1 MPLNKLENFIKNTE
15 GRILYV
21 SPADLDSTDSIL
33 NTGNSLAR
41 PFKTIQRALIEA
53 ARFSYIKGNSNDETE
68 KTTILLMPGEHII
81 DNRPGWSMFND
92 SGTAKVLR
100 SDASAAEIVP
110 ADFYLSLESN
120 FDLTQPNNHLYRFN
134 SVNGGVIVPRG
145 VSIVG
150 LDLRKTKIRPKY
162 VPNPTDSTP
171 NSAIFRITGAG
182 YLWQFSVFDGD
193 ELGLVYT
200 KNNNFSTS
208 NQATPTFSH
217 HKLTVFEYA
226 DGVNEVSTYG
236 ITDLGMY
243 YAKLSVA
250 YGTGS
255 GRDIDDKFPA
265 LPKGFEPQRP
275 EYEIVG
281 AFAADPLKITS
292 IEAGSGGVVSNRV
305 TVTTETPHGLSEGTP
320 IRITGVT
327 PIDGDTN
334 YNISTKV
341 SEVDADNTNIFYYN
355 LLYAP
360 ATMTTPGVIT
370 GNEFVTIETDTVS
383 GASPYIFNISMRSVW
398 GMNGMHADGS
408 KATGFRSM
416 VVAQFT
422 GVSLQKDDRA
432 FVKYSP
438 SARDYSDNIAITP
451 EYGGALAGNSSSKG
465 TVYHLDPDAIYRSG
479 WESTHIK
486 ASNDAFIQIVSVFA
500 IGYNKHFECLSGA
513 DMSITN
519 SNSNFGQISLAADGF
534 KKEAFTKD
542 DNAYI
547 THIIPPRAITG
558 SEENIDWLTIDY
570 NASNSATKLYL
581 DGFTSEDIVPP
592 ILTQGYR
599 VGARV
604 GDKLYLEVGGTEY
617 SANILMTDGATSSV
631 KEYSVGAPSTNIFTL
646 SSGTHTLATGEKV
659 IIISDDGDLP
669 ENLRTNTVYY
679 AIVPSGSTTTFKLAA
694 SESDASNDSPI
705 TVYGGTNLK
714 VLSRVSDK
722 VSGDIGH
729 PVQWD
734 GSQWY
739 ITTAT
744 GNTIYPAI
752 SSLTG
757 TSEASYIKRIADTRS
772 LDEKIYKIRVVVPKE
787 LSGSKTP
794 GNGFVIQ
801 ESSSTGYRGID
812 NTDFLKSTITAAD
825 DYDYNRNPRFIATC
839 TFSSSTATV
848 RTELPHNLTTGD
860 SIIVRN
866 VTDAN
871 NTVGAANSGYNG
883 THTVTIVDDM
893 TFSYP
898 VTSNLP
904 GASSSNNIGI
914 RTNTSPRF
922 ERNDLQSNLY
932 IYRNEV
938 IQEYVD
944 GERDGIYHLYVA
956 NSGNSISEEFTD
968 LKYGQNIVD
977 LYPQLDRDNVDDSPE
992 SAKSYAK
999 PFPLGEVVTNDLK
1012 KSITRETTDI
1022 LLTKLGVGLD
1032 ISSVADAT
1040 TTTPDITF
1048 GRRHGL
1054 QGIVEATINTAGSGF
1069 VDGTYHNVKLLNDGT
1084 SNWDGATANI
1094 VVSGGAVG
1102 VVTIVSPG
1110 SGYTNGEILD
1120 LEGFSGS
1127 DLTISTTGIST
1138 AIGDVVQFTGA
1149 GTISD
1154 TYHRITAVGSATQIS
1169 IARTTGDPV
1178 ITSNHYAYVVG
1189 KSIAFTADTATGIVT
1204 ATEHGLVAGNRVRII
1219 DSSNNNTGDLIVGSR
1234 TGVNS
1239 LTISGITTTSGYI
1252 LRHAL
1257 SANAGTSDRDA
1268 ENLGKRAFAI
1278 YGGETLT
1285 LGAGITATTT
1295 QFAVSLPNS
1304 GVGTMSR
1311 FPLGSYVQIDE
1322 EIMRVANNTLQG
1334 ISNNELVVIRG
1345 ALATR
1350 QVAHDSGSVIRKIEP
1365 KAIEFRR
1372 PSYSRASGHT
1382 FEYLGYGPGN
1392 YSTGLPQVQIK
1403 SLPEREEFLVQS
1415 QERSA
1420 GIVAYTGMN
1429 NSGDF
1434 FIGNQRKSAS
1444 TGEETTFDTPIP
1456 TITGEDPSRL
1466 SAVFDEVTVKERI
1479 VVEGGPSNQ
1488 VLSQF
1493 DGPVTFNGKTRF
1505 TNAIKIADETASTS
1519 PTSGAL
1525 IVSGGVGIAK
1535 TLNIGSGFNFEDS
1548 DGRTV
1553 LRHEGGSTTR
1563 GLTLNIFGDR
1573 DGGAAA
1579 NSGYVQTWD
1588 SDWIFGNEFT
1598 NANRCQTSLLQP
1610 TADGLTSTA
1619 RIGFYTPATTSA
1631 TNGSVLVMCND
1642 VDVSTGDPDRGSNIN
1657 FVGSRGN
1664 TEAAYS
1670 TTFEH
1675 DVLGRLTFQGC
1686 VSTASRI
1693 GAAIQVQQDNVG
1705 SANTNTGVSGRLQF
1719 FTTPEVVGTSSG
1731 EGILTLPV
1739 ERMTIKGDGKVG
1751 IGITLPQTT
1760 LHVNGDTRI
1769 VGELQVTDDITAFYT
1784 SDQRLKDNVTP
1795 IDDPLA
1801 KVLSISGNTFDW
1813 NEKSNKSGHDV
1824 GLIAQEIE
1832 KVLPEAVTTRDNGY
1846 LAVDYHKVIPLLVEA
1861 IKDLSDKVEA
1871 LEQKLSDK

>member
-1 MPLNKLENFIKNTE
+1 MPLNKLDNFIKNTE

-21 SPADLDSTDSIL
+21 SPSDLDSTDSIL

-53 ARFSYIKGNSNDETE
+53 ARFSYVKGDSNDETE
-68 KTTILLMPGEHII
+68 KTTILLMPGEHIV
-81 DNRPGWSMFND
+81 DNRPGWSIFND
-92 SGTAKVLR
+92 GGTPKVIR

-110 ADFYLSLESN
+110 ADFYLTLESN
-120 FDLTQPNNHLYRFN
+120 FDLTQSNNHLYRFN
-134 SVNGGVIVPRG
+134 SINGGVVVPRG

-150 LDLRKTKIRPKY
+150 LDLRKTKVRPKY

-182 YLWQFSVFDGD
+182 YFWQFSLFDGD
-193 ELGLVYT
+193 ELGTVYT
-200 KNNNFSTS
+200 KNNNFSVT
-208 NQATPTFSH
+208 NQAVPTFSH

-226 DGVNEVSTYG
+226 DGVNEVQNYN

-255 GRDIDDKFPA
+255 GRNIDDKFPS

-281 AFAADPLKITS
+281 AFTPDSIKITS
-292 IEAGSGGVVSNRV
+292 IEAGSGGVVTNRV
-305 TVTTETPHGLSEGTP
+305 TVTTETPHGLSAGTP
-320 IRITGVT
+320 IRISGVT
-327 PIDGDTN
+327 PVDGDTN

-438 SARDYSDNIAITP
+438 SARDYSDNIAIVAET
-451 EYGGALAGNSSSKG
+451 GGALSGNSSSKG

-519 SNSNFGQISLAADGF
+519 SNSNFGQISLAAGGF
-534 KKEAFTKD
+534 KKEAFIKD
-542 DNAYI
+542 NKAYI
-547 THIIPPRAITG
+547 THIIPPRAIAG
-558 SEENIDWLTIDY
+558 SEENVDWLTIDY
-570 NASNSATKLYL
+570 DASNSTTKLYL
-581 DGFTSEDIVPP
+581 NGFTSEDIVPP
-592 ILTQGYR
+592 VLTQGYR

-604 GDKLYLEVGGTEY
+604 ADKLYLEVGGTEY
-617 SANILMTDGATSSV
+617 SADILMFDGSTSSV

-646 SSGTHTLATGEKV
+646 SSGNHTLATGEKV

-679 AIVPSGSTTTFKLAA
+679 AIVPSGSTTTLKLAA

-722 VSGDIGH
+722 IAGDIGH

-739 ITTAT
+739 ITTGAT
-744 GNTIYPAI
+744 GNTIYSAI
-752 SSLTG
+752 SSLNG
-757 TSEASYIKRIADTRS
+757 RSEASYIKRIADTRS
-772 LDEKIYKIRVVVPKE
+772 LDEKIYKVRVVVPKE

-794 GNGFVIQ
+794 EDGFVIQ
-801 ESSSTGYRGID
+801 ESSSTGYRGTD
-812 NTDFLKSTITAAD
+812 NTDFNKPTITAAD

-839 TFSSSTATV
+839 TFSSPTATV

-871 NTVGAANSGYNG
+871 NAVGAATSGYNG
-883 THTVTIVDDM
+883 THTVTVVDDM
-893 TFSYP
+893 TFSYSI
-898 VTSNLP
+898 TSNVP
-904 GASSSNNIGI
+904 GATSDNDTTI
-914 RTNTSPRF
+914 RTSSSPRF
-922 ERNDLQSNLY
+922 ERNDLQSNFY

-938 IQEYVD
+938 IQDYVD
-944 GERDGIYHLYVA
+944 GERDGIYHLYVT
-956 NSGNSISEEFTD
+956 NSGNAISEEFTD
-968 LKYGQNIVD
+968 LKYSQNVVD
-977 LYPQLDRDNVDDSPE
+977 LYPQLDRDNVHDSPT

-999 PFPLGEVVTNDLK
+999 VSPLGEVVTNDLK
-1012 KSITRETTDI
+1012 KSITRETADK

-1032 ISSVADAT
+1032 ISSVSNSAGIST
-1040 TTTPDITF
+1040 ITF
-1048 GRRHGL
+1048 ARRHGL
-1054 QGIVEATINTAGSGF
+1054 QGIVEAGINTAGSGHTN
-1069 VDGTYHNVKLLNDGT
+1069 GTYYNVRLLNDGT
-1084 SNWDGATANI
+1084 TDWDGATANI
-1094 VVSGGAVG
+1094 TVSGGAVG
-1102 VVTIVSPG
+1102 IVTIVSPG

-1127 DLTISTTGIST
+1127 DLIISTAGIST

-1149 GTISD
+1149 GTTSD

-1169 IARTTGDPV
+1169 VAKTSGDPV

-1204 ATEHGLVAGNRVRII
+1204 ATGHGLVAGNKVRII

-1234 TGVNS
+1234 VGVNT
-1239 LTISGITTTSGYI
+1239 LTVSGITTTSGYI

-1295 QFAVSLPNS
+1295 QFAVSVPNS

-1311 FPLGSYVQIDE
+1311 FPLGSYIQIDE
-1322 EIMRVANNTLQG
+1322 EIMRVANDTLQG
-1334 ISNNELVVIRG
+1334 VSNNELVVIRG

-1350 QVAHDSGSVIRKIEP
+1350 QTAHDSGSTIRKVEP

-1392 YSTGLPQVQIK
+1392 YSTGLPQVQVK

-1420 GIVAYTGMN
+1420 GIVVYTGMN

-1434 FIGNQRKSAS
+1434 FIGNQRKSAA

-1466 SAVFDEVTVKERI
+1466 STVFDEVTVKERI

-1493 DGPVTFNGKTRF
+1493 DGPVTFNGETRF
-1505 TNAIKIADETASTS
+1505 TNVNKITNETDSTS

-1525 IVSGGVGIAK
+1525 IVSGGIGVGK
-1535 TLNIGSGFNFEDS
+1535 TLTATNIKVG
-1548 DGRTV
+1548 TV
-1553 LRHEGGSTTR
+1553 HLKS
-1563 GLTLNIFGDR
+1563 
-1573 DGGAAA
+1573 
-1579 NSGYVQTWD
+1579 S
-1588 SDWIFGNEFT
+1588 SNEIT
-1598 NANRCQTSLLQP
+1598 
-1610 TADGLTSTA
+1610 
-1619 RIGFYTPATTSA
+1619 ATTGNLLLNA
-1631 TNGSVLVMCND
+1631 
-1642 VDVSTGDPDRGSNIN
+1642 P
-1657 FVGSRGN
+1657 VGQ
-1664 TEAAYS
+1664 
-1670 TTFEH
+1670 
-1675 DVLGRLTFQGC
+1675 V
-1686 VSTASRI
+1686 V
-1693 GAAIQVQQDNVG
+1693 AIQ
-1705 SANTNTGVSGRLQF
+1705 TNT
-1719 FTTPEVVGTSSG
+1719 TIT
-1731 EGILTLPV
+1731 GILS
-1739 ERMTIKGDGKVG
+1739 
-1751 IGITLPQTT
+1751 
-1760 LHVNGDTRI
+1760 
-1769 VGELQVTDDITAFYT
+1769 VTDDITAFWS
-1784 SDQRLKDNVTP
+1784 SDERLKDNITP

-1846 LAVDYHKVIPLLVEA
+1846 LAVDYHKVVPLLVEA

>member
-1 MPLNKLENFIKNTE
+1 MPLNKLDNFIKNTE

-21 SPADLDSTDSIL
+21 SPSDLDSTDSIL

-53 ARFSYIKGNSNDETE
+53 ARFSYVKGDSNDETE
-68 KTTILLMPGEHII
+68 KTTILLMPGEHIV
-81 DNRPGWSMFND
+81 DNRPGWSIFND
-92 SGTAKVLR
+92 GGTPKVIR

-110 ADFYLSLESN
+110 ADFYLTLESN
-120 FDLTQPNNHLYRFN
+120 FDLTQSNNHLYRFN
-134 SVNGGVIVPRG
+134 SINGGVVVPRG

-150 LDLRKTKIRPKY
+150 LDLRKTKVRPKY

-182 YLWQFSVFDGD
+182 YFWQFSLFDGD
-193 ELGLVYT
+193 ELGTVYT
-200 KNNNFSTS
+200 KNNNFSVT
-208 NQATPTFSH
+208 NQAVPTFSH

-226 DGVNEVSTYG
+226 DGVNEVQNYN

-255 GRDIDDKFPA
+255 GRNIDDKFPS

-281 AFAADPLKITS
+281 AFTPDSIKITS
-292 IEAGSGGVVSNRV
+292 IEAGSGGVVTNRV
-305 TVTTETPHGLSEGTP
+305 TVTTETPHGLSAGTP
-320 IRITGVT
+320 IRISGVT
-327 PIDGDTN
+327 PVDGDTN

-438 SARDYSDNIAITP
+438 SARDYSDNIAIVAET
-451 EYGGALAGNSSSKG
+451 GGALSGNSSSKG

-519 SNSNFGQISLAADGF
+519 SNSNFGQISLAAGGF
-534 KKEAFTKD
+534 KKEAFIKD
-542 DNAYI
+542 NKAYI
-547 THIIPPRAITG
+547 THIIPPRAIAG
-558 SEENIDWLTIDY
+558 SEENVDWLTIDY
-570 NASNSATKLYL
+570 DASNSTTKLYL
-581 DGFTSEDIVPP
+581 NGFTSEDIVPP
-592 ILTQGYR
+592 VLTQGYR

-604 GDKLYLEVGGTEY
+604 ADKLYLEVGGTEY
-617 SANILMTDGATSSV
+617 SADILMFDGSTSSV

-679 AIVPSGSTTTFKLAA
+679 AIVPSGSTTTLKLAA

-722 VSGDIGH
+722 IAGDIGH

-739 ITTAT
+739 ITTGAT
-744 GNTIYPAI
+744 GNTIYSAI
-752 SSLTG
+752 SSLNG
-757 TSEASYIKRIADTRS
+757 RSEASYIKRIADTRS
-772 LDEKIYKIRVVVPKE
+772 LDEKIYKVRVVVPKE

-794 GNGFVIQ
+794 EDGFVIQ
-801 ESSSTGYRGID
+801 ESSSTGYRGTD
-812 NTDFLKSTITAAD
+812 NTDFNKPTITAAD

-839 TFSSSTATV
+839 TFSSPTATV

-866 VTDAN
+866 VTDTN
-871 NTVGAANSGYNG
+871 NSVGAATSGYNG
-883 THTVTIVDDM
+883 THTVTVVDDM
-893 TFSYP
+893 TFSYSI
-898 VTSNLP
+898 TSNVP
-904 GASSSNNIGI
+904 GATSDNDTTI
-914 RTNTSPRF
+914 RTSSSPRF
-922 ERNDLQSNLY
+922 ERNDLQSNFY

-938 IQEYVD
+938 IQDYVD
-944 GERDGIYHLYVA
+944 GERDGIYHLYVT
-956 NSGNSISEEFTD
+956 NSGNAISEEFTD
-968 LKYGQNIVD
+968 LKYSQNVVD
-977 LYPQLDRDNVDDSPE
+977 LYPQLDRDNVHDSPT

-999 PFPLGEVVTNDLK
+999 VSPLGEVVTNDLK
-1012 KSITRETTDI
+1012 KSITRETADK

-1032 ISSVADAT
+1032 ISSVSNSAGIST
-1040 TTTPDITF
+1040 ITF
-1048 GRRHGL
+1048 ARRHGL
-1054 QGIVEATINTAGSGF
+1054 QGIVEAGINTAGSGHTN
-1069 VDGTYHNVKLLNDGT
+1069 GTYYNVRLLNDGT
-1084 SNWDGATANI
+1084 TDWDGATANI
-1094 VVSGGAVG
+1094 TVSGGAVG
-1102 VVTIVSPG
+1102 IVTIVSPG

-1127 DLTISTTGIST
+1127 DLIISTAGIST

-1149 GTISD
+1149 GTTSD

-1169 IARTTGDPV
+1169 VAKTSGDPV

-1204 ATEHGLVAGNRVRII
+1204 ATGHGLVAGNKVRII

-1234 TGVNS
+1234 VGVNT
-1239 LTISGITTTSGYI
+1239 LTVSGITTTSGYI

-1295 QFAVSLPNS
+1295 QFAVSVPNS

-1311 FPLGSYVQIDE
+1311 FPLGSYIQIDE
-1322 EIMRVANNTLQG
+1322 EIMRVANDTLQG
-1334 ISNNELVVIRG
+1334 VSNNELVVIRG

-1350 QVAHDSGSVIRKIEP
+1350 QTAHDSGSTIRKVEP

-1392 YSTGLPQVQIK
+1392 YSTGLPQVQVK

-1420 GIVAYTGMN
+1420 GIVVYTGMN
-1429 NSGDF
+1429 NGGDF
-1434 FIGNQRKSAS
+1434 FIGNQRKSAA

-1466 SAVFDEVTVKERI
+1466 STVFDEVTVKERI

-1493 DGPVTFNGKTRF
+1493 DGPVTFNGETRF
-1505 TNAIKIADETASTS
+1505 TNVNKITNETDSTS

-1525 IVSGGVGIAK
+1525 IVSGGIGVGKTITAANATVGTV
-1535 TLNIGSGFNFEDS
+1535 TLNG
-1548 DGRTV
+1548 
-1553 LRHEGGSTTR
+1553 TT
-1563 GLTLNIFGDR
+1563 
-1573 DGGAAA
+1573 
-1579 NSGYVQTWD
+1579 S
-1588 SDWIFGNEFT
+1588 E
-1598 NANRCQTSLLQP
+1598 
-1610 TADGLTSTA
+1610 LTSTSGNLKINA
-1619 RIGFYTPATTSA
+1619 AS
-1631 TNGSVLVMCND
+1631 GSSV
-1642 VDVSTGDPDRGSNIN
+1642 
-1657 FVGSRGN
+1657 
-1664 TEAAYS
+1664 
-1670 TTFEH
+1670 
-1675 DVLGRLTFQGC
+1675 
-1686 VSTASRI
+1686 
-1693 GAAIQVQQDNVG
+1693 AIQTNTTIDGNLDLTG
-1705 SANTNTGVSGRLQF
+1705 SAADSGRISANYLDVPNISPIGSIMMWPGATDTWPTANWRQCN
-1719 FTTPEVVGTSSG
+1719 GAGLSTSTYSDLFNIIGYTYGGSG
-1731 EGILTLPV
+1731 
-1739 ERMTIKGDGKVG
+1739 
-1751 IGITLPQTT
+1751 
-1760 LHVNGDTRI
+1760 
-1769 VGELQVTDDITAFYT
+1769 
-1784 SDQRLKDNVTP
+1784 
-1795 IDDPLA
+1795 
-1801 KVLSISGNTFDW
+1801 
-1813 NEKSNKSGHDV
+1813 
-1824 GLIAQEIE
+1824 
-1832 KVLPEAVTTRDNGY
+1832 
-1846 LAVDYHKVIPLLVEA
+1846 
-1861 IKDLSDKVEA
+1861 
-1871 LEQKLSDK
+1871 